1 AWGALYSRA
10 SVRQPAAPETCPL
23 SLHDA
28 LPIFA
33 GVHRRVVKIELCH
46 ASLCR
51 SIRPW
56 KSPATSKTT
65 EKTQRMQHLRV
76 PVAEPTRC
84 AVLPRACLI
93 SPDIDNGGNKNTGSA
108 IMNHPMKIL

>member
-84 AVLPRACLI
+84 RSEEHTSELQSRENLVCRLLLEKKKQKH
-93 SPDIDNGGNKNTGSA
+93 SPD
-108 IMNHPMKIL
+108 